1 MPALTPL
8 GVAALGLLN
17 ERSMHPYEM
26 FQLMVQ
32 RAEDR
37 LVKVRPGSLYH
48 TVDRL
53 AQDGLVTALGT
64 ERAGNR
70 PERTVYEITD
80 AGRLALSDR
89 VADLLGTPVNEYP
102 VFPLAV
108 AEAHNLPA
116 DTVAA
121 LLRRRLEQQDAVIRS
136 YQAGLESVRARGV
149 PRRYWVDAE
158 LSLALLR
165 AETDWIRT
173 FLDELATGAL
183 DWDAAEQKDHA

>member
-8 GVAALGLLN
+8 GVAALGLLD

-116 DTVAA
+116 DTVTA

>member
-8 GVAALGLLN
+8 GVAALGLLD

-116 DTVAA
+116 DTVTA

-158 LSLALLR
+158 LSLALLG

>member
-1 MPALTPL
+1 MPALTSL
-8 GVAALGLLN
+8 GVAALGLLD

-108 AEAHNLPA
+108 AEAHNLPS

>member
-1 MPALTPL
+1 MPSITPL
-8 GVAALGLLN
+8 GVAALGLLD
-17 ERSMHPYEM
+17 ERPMHPYEM
-26 FQLMVQ
+26 FQLMLQ

-48 TVDRL
+48 AVDRL
-53 AQDGLVTALGT
+53 ARDGLVAPVAT

-70 PERTVYEITD
+70 PERTVYRITE
-80 AGRLALSDR
+80 AGRLALGDR
-89 VADLLGTPVNEYP
+89 VAELLGEAVNEYP

-116 DTVAA
+116 DTVTA

-158 LSLALLR
+158 LSLALLG
-165 AETDWIRT
+165 AETEWIRT

>member
-8 GVAALGLLN
+8 GVAALGLLD